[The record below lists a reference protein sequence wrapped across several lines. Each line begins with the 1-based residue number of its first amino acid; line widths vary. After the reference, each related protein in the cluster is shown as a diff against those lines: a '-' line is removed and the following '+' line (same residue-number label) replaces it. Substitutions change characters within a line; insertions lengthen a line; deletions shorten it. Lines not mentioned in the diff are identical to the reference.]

1 MGEACALLITTTVAT
16 LLCRLIVVALVGSTI
31 ELVCH
36 FCIVWQ
42 SDRGWRRWLV
52 LRLPLIDLVDHL
64 CREILPDILGFKNL
78 VFVLTCLL
86 LLLLED
92 LVVNVIVTVSGSP
105 IETALVG
112 HATLVWLSLSAIF
125 VVVPS
130 AVLTNCLKVLNRL
143 PKNILESSASIAETG

>member
-1 MGEACALLITTTVAT
+1 M
-16 LLCRLIVVALVGSTI
+16 
-31 ELVCH
+31 
-36 FCIVWQ
+36 
-42 SDRGWRRWLV
+42 
-52 LRLPLIDLVDHL
+52 
-64 CREILPDILGFKNL
+64 
-78 VFVLTCLL
+78 

-112 HATLVWLSLSAIF
+112 HATLILLSLSAIF

-130 AVLTNCLKVLNRL
+130 AVLTNCLMVLNRL